1 MTKPTILALGAGYG
15 CMMAIKTLQKKLR
28 ADEAEIILISKH
40 NYHFQTTLLHEVATG
55 TLPGERA
62 KVYVHEALDMK
73 RLTLIED
80 EVIGFKK
87 EANQVITRNGIYDYD
102 YLIIGLGF
110 SPETFGIEGMDDYAM
125 KISSLDRALMI
136 KEHIEKRFQ
145 NYLVSKD
152 TNDLKVIVCGGGLTG
167 VEFASDLANQIK
179 NLCEE
184 LNIDASLPEIV
195 CVEAG
200 PNILPMLEQKLIDE
214 AVKRLELLG
223 VRVLTNTFVKA
234 CTDHGVI
241 VEVQGEKSE
250 MNAGTVVWTAGVRGH
265 DVIAN
270 SEFQNSRGKIAVDD
284 YLRVPGD
291 EHIFVVGDCALVMD
305 PECNR
310 PFPPTAQIASQQGE
324 FVGKVLTRILRNE
337 SLGESFVFQNRGV
350 VCSLGYNNGVGVALG
365 FKLKGHN
372 ASFIKNTIENKWLL
386 SIGGPTL
393 VMKKGKCKF

>member
-1 MTKPTILALGAGYG
+1 
-15 CMMAIKTLQKKLR
+15 
-28 ADEAEIILISKH
+28 
-40 NYHFQTTLLHEVATG
+40 
-55 TLPGERA
+55 
-62 KVYVHEALDMK
+62 
-73 RLTLIED
+73 
-80 EVIGFKK
+80 
-87 EANQVITRNGIYDYD
+87 
-102 YLIIGLGF
+102 
-110 SPETFGIEGMDDYAM
+110 MDDYAM

-393 VMKKGKCKF
+393 VMKKGKFKF